1 MAHQNHEYHEYIV
14 EQTEK
19 VIGIDSPTGYHYNVQ
34 EISCRYN
41 TGDGV

>member
-19 VIGIDSPTGYHYNVQ
+19 VIGPDRLSLQCT